1 MDFETSARGYLSRL
15 NALIDTFDLKVYAKM
30 VEMILDAYQRRA
42 QIFVMGNGGS
52 GATAS
57 HLACDINKGCCF
69 DLPHKFKMICLND
82 NIPTMLAYA
91 NDLSYDDVFVEQLKN
106 FITPEDMVIGFSG
119 SGNSTN
125 VLKAVEYANGI
136 GARTVGITG
145 YQGGKLGRLAS
156 TALVVPS
163 DDMQKIEDLH
173 MIIVHM
179 IMQIAC
185 KRTAA

>member
-1 MDFETSARGYLSRL
+1 MTDNHYDEYLTELKGVIDALSRDKFHEIIDL
-15 NALIDTFDLKVYAKM
+15 LIDAW
-30 VEMILDAYQRRA
+30 ERER
-42 QIFVMGNGGS
+42 QIFVIGNGGS
-52 GATAS
+52 ASTAS
-57 HLACDINKGCCF
+57 HFACDINKGVS
-69 DLPHKFKMICLND
+69 LGLEKRFKMICLND

-106 FITPEDMVIGFSG
+106 FITPDDLVVGFSG

-125 VLKAVEYANGI
+125 VLKAVDYANGI
-136 GARTVGITG
+136 GARTIGITG
-145 YQGGKLGRLAS
+145 FQGGELGQLAS

-163 DDMQKIEDLH
+163 NDMQKIEDLH